1 MTIPFRTRMSVHLV
15 AALSARP
22 VKLFLFAFVVV
33 ALVLPLLAAEDAPAL
48 LVLFWPLLLTWVM
61 FYFAAKEEADGLP
74 ELYARAVARQDSDA
88 ITIVTHLLRI
98 LAMSGG
104 PDPRRTALL
113 VYATAHGG
121 RPKEGAEIARRALAR
136 TSPAEDRSGALEG
149 ALGIALA
156 VGGSLPDA
164 IGPLE
169 AALRIAPNAP
179 EKGERAYWLGMAYR
193 ATGRDDD
200 ARAKL
205 RIAAESDASCA
216 EDARALLDKAT
227 LFRG

>member
-22 VKLFLFAFVVV
+22 IKLFHFAFVVV
-33 ALVLPLLAAEDAPAL
+33 ALVLPLFAAEDAPAL

-61 FYFAAKEEADGLP
+61 FYFAAKEEASALP
-74 ELYARAVARQDSDA
+74 DLYALAMARRDPDA
-88 ITIVTHLLRI
+88 IAVVTHLLR
-98 LAMSGG
+98 LVATSGT
-104 PDPRRTALL
+104 PNPRRTALL
-113 VYATAHGG
+113 VYALTHGG
-121 RPKEGAEIARRALAR
+121 HPDEGAEIARRALAR
-136 TSPAEDRSGALEG
+136 TTPAEDRSGALEG

-156 VGGSLPDA
+156 VGGRLDDSIA
-164 IGPLE
+164 PLE
-169 AALRIAPNAP
+169 ASLLASPNAP

-193 ATGRDDD
+193 ATGRDDE

-205 RIAAESDASCA
+205 RIAAESDSSCA